1 MIESWLIFNT
11 KLKPWKNSNNYIKNL
26 DRDMEEMN
34 EIKRGMLQQ
43 KHKQIEASDE
53 LQEKDEVTK

>member
-1 MIESWLIFNT
+1 
-11 KLKPWKNSNNYIKNL
+11 
-26 DRDMEEMN
+26 MEEMN